1 MNENA
6 TARHWVMETDDQGV
20 IWLGLDKEGAS
31 TNVLSS
37 GVMGEL
43 NDQLAAIEKL
53 NPKAVV
59 VHSAKRNGFVAGAD
73 ITEFNDLSSPDQAYE
88 LIRGGQQVMDRLGAL
103 SCPTIALLN
112 GFALGGG
119 LELALACRYRILT
132 DDPKAVLGLPEV
144 RLGIHPGFGG
154 TVRSVALVGVFA
166 AMDMML
172 TGRNIRP
179 KPALKMGLVDQ
190 IVPDRHLRRAAQ
202 LMAAKPPVRSRPS
215 LKHRL
220 LNSAPTRAAVAK
232 LLEKQVAKKARRSHY
247 PAPYAI
253 IDLWRRYGDS
263 PRRMYEAEARSI
275 ADLMCSPTTRNLVRV
290 FLLQDKMKSLAAGR
304 KDRFEHVHVVGAG
317 VMGGDI
323 AAWCALRGLS
333 VTLQDRAPEYVAP
346 AIKRAHKLFKKK
358 LREPRL
364 VQAAMD
370 RLLPDVGGLG
380 VPRADVVIE
389 AIFENAE
396 AKQELYRSLEPRM
409 KHDAVLATNTS
420 SIRLEDL
427 RDALRNPDRLIGLHF
442 FNPVAMMPLVEVIHT
457 DQTPDEQIGRGVA
470 FARRID
476 RLPLP
481 CKSSP
486 GFVVNRILMPYM
498 MEALIIGQEGVPL
511 PIIDR
516 AAEEFGMPMG
526 PVELADTVGL
536 DVALHVAKILGEAY
550 GVPVPS
556 ELEKMVAQKK
566 LGRKTGQGFYSW
578 KSGKPTKPDA
588 DGPAPPDLQDRMML
602 PMLNEAVAV
611 YHDRVVSDLDLLDAG
626 VIFGT
631 GFAPFQGGPVNYA
644 KSRGVGHLLAT
655 METLEARY
663 GERFKPH
670 EGWSDID

>member
-1 MNENA
+1 
-6 TARHWVMETDDQGV
+6 
-20 IWLGLDKEGAS
+20 
-31 TNVLSS
+31 
-37 GVMGEL
+37 
-43 NDQLAAIEKL
+43 
-53 NPKAVV
+53 
-59 VHSAKRNGFVAGAD
+59 
-73 ITEFNDLSSPDQAYE
+73 
-88 LIRGGQQVMDRLGAL
+88 
-103 SCPTIALLN
+103 
-112 GFALGGG
+112 
-119 LELALACRYRILT
+119 
-132 DDPKAVLGLPEV
+132 
-144 RLGIHPGFGG
+144 
-154 TVRSVALVGVFA
+154 
-166 AMDMML
+166 
-172 TGRNIRP
+172 
-179 KPALKMGLVDQ
+179 
-190 IVPDRHLRRAAQ
+190 
-202 LMAAKPPVRSRPS
+202 
-215 LKHRL
+215 
-220 LNSAPTRAAVAK
+220 
-232 LLEKQVAKKARRSHY
+232 
-247 PAPYAI
+247 
-253 IDLWRRYGDS
+253 
-263 PRRMYEAEARSI
+263 
-275 ADLMCSPTTRNLVRV
+275 
-290 FLLQDKMKSLAAGR
+290 
-304 KDRFEHVHVVGAG
+304 
-317 VMGGDI
+317 
-323 AAWCALRGLS
+323 
-333 VTLQDRAPEYVAP
+333 
-346 AIKRAHKLFKKK
+346 
-358 LREPRL
+358 
-364 VQAAMD
+364 
-370 RLLPDVGGLG
+370 

-631 GFAPFQGGPVNYA
+631 GFAPFQGGPINYA
-644 KSRGVGHLLAT
+644 KSRGVEHLLAT